1 VRLTRHPILEFD
13 RGREIEFEFDGR
25 KLLGFE
31 GESIAAA
38 LHANGVRVLRESI
51 KKKRPRGFFCAIGRC
66 SSCLM
71 TVDGIPNIMTCVTP
85 LKKGMRVETQRG
97 KGSVPLAEPSSA
109 GPPPSETKRGTDE
122 VATIPLAI
130 VGAGPAGLS
139 AAAYAG
145 RMGVETVVI
154 DENDVPGGQLIKQTH
169 MFFGSRE
176 HYAQIRGIDIG
187 DKLIANLSDLPAK
200 LMLGTTVL
208 GLYPDRTLSL
218 LTAGRHVRLRAGA
231 VILATG
237 ASENML
243 AFENCDLPGVYGAGA
258 VQTLMNVYGVV
269 PGKRVLMVGAGN
281 IGLIVAYQLLQ
292 AGVDVAAVIDAAPE
306 VGGYHVH
313 AAKIRRAGVPILISH
328 TVLRVTGPDRV
339 ESAEICRVDD
349 HWQPVPGSETTLSV
363 DTVCLAV
370 GLTPNCEL
378 AFQMGCRQ
386 TYMPELGGLVAVHG
400 SHLETSIPGVFIA
413 GDASG
418 VEEASTAMIE
428 GRLAGL
434 AAAEWLGT
442 EFDADELTRLRA
454 EAAGSLETLRA
465 GPFGAKAREGKK
477 KMLSSMNEDKADSK

>member
-1 VRLTRHPILEFD
+1 MRLTRHPILEFD
-13 RGREIEFEFDGR
+13 RGQEIEFEFDGR

-31 GESIAAA
+31 SESIAAA
-38 LHANGVRVLRESI
+38 LHANDVRVFRESI
-51 KKKRPRGFFCAIGRC
+51 RKHRPRGFFCAIGRC

-71 TVDGIPNIMTCVTP
+71 TVDGVPNIMTCVTP
-85 LKKGMRVETQRG
+85 LKEGMRVETQRG
-97 KGSVPLAEPSSA
+97 KGAILSTEPSSA
-109 GPPPSETKRGTDE
+109 GPPPAEARRGIDE
-122 VATIPLAI
+122 VATVPLAI

-145 RMGVETVVI
+145 RMGVETIVI

-187 DKLIANLSDLPAK
+187 DELIASLSDLPVK

-218 LTAGRHVRLRAGA
+218 LAGRRHIELKADA

-258 VQTLMNVYGVV
+258 VQTLMNVHGVV

-292 AGVDVAAVIDAAPE
+292 AGVDVAAIIDAAPE

-313 AAKIRRAGVPILISH
+313 AAKMRRAGVPILTSH
-328 TVLRVTGPDRV
+328 TVQRVTGDDRV
-339 ESAEICRVDD
+339 ESADVCRVDS
-349 HWQPVPGSETTLSV
+349 HWQPVPGSERTLSL

-378 AFQMGCRQ
+378 AFQMGCRE
-386 TYMPELGGLVAVHG
+386 TYLAELGGPVAAHG
-400 SHLETSIPGVFIA
+400 PNLETSIHGVFIA

-434 AAAEWLGT
+434 AAAELLHR
-442 EFDADELTRLRA
+442 EIDRDELKRLRS
-454 EAAGSLETLRA
+454 EAASSLKALRA
-465 GPFGAKAREGKK
+465 GPFGAKAREGKM
-477 KMLSSMNEDKADSK
+477 KMFRAGTE